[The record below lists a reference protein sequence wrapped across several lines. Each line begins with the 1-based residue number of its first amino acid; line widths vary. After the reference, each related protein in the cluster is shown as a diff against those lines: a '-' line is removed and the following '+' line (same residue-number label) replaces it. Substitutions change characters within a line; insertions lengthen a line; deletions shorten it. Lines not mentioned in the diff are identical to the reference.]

1 MSSGEDPLTVAIR
14 AEFPGLAFHL
24 DAITDAARTHGLDP
38 LLVVAIVLQESAANT
53 DGFRHERNFWNRYL
67 KSRPEWAQA
76 NPRRVSSSYGLMQVM
91 YPVAVERGLS
101 RAMPPEAL
109 FVPALGL
116 AYGCLQLRW
125 LSDKMDA
132 AYPLAT
138 VEARRKAVL
147 ASYNGGFQGPD
158 ALRPDNRLYAESV
171 LRHFARLQTELPTPK
186 V

>member
-1 MSSGEDPLTVAIR
+1 MPTPIWSD
-14 AEFPGLAFHL
+14 FPGLAFHFV
-24 DAITDAARTHGLDP
+24 AINDAANAQGLDP
-38 LLVVAIVLQESAANT
+38 LLVTAIVLQESAANT
-53 DGFRHERNFWNRYL
+53 DAFRHERLFWNRYL
-67 KSRPEWAQA
+67 KAKPEWKDE

-91 YPVAVERGLS
+91 YPVAVERGMS
-101 RAMPPEAL
+101 RAMPPESL

-116 AYGCLQLRW
+116 SYGVAQLRW

-132 AYPLAT
+132 AYPQAT
-138 VEARRKAVL
+138 PADKRKALL

-171 LRHFARLQTELPTPK
+171 LRHYTRLQAEIPTPK